1 MLNNPE
7 MIQKLFDLGANINI
21 ESGPEHG
28 FATPLKMAEER
39 KKKKAFKKLTSLG
52 AIEKVQHEYEDSSEG
67 EFEPDGSGDYRPRI
81 VKGRGNYL
89 TYEEPTVLAKTYK

>member
-1 MLNNPE
+1 MGNPE
-7 MIQKLFDLGANINI
+7 IIKKLYELGANINV
-21 ESGPEHG
+21 ESGPENG
-28 FATPLKMAEER
+28 FDTPLKMAEER
-39 KKKKAFKKLTSLG
+39 KKKKAFKMLSSLG

-67 EFEPDGSGDYRPRI
+67 EYEPDGTGDYRPRI